1 VVTFDWQ
8 VENSVDL
15 QGSLRL
21 GEPAPTGGRWASVW
35 TDQTTRGGTHGVLI
49 AGRLLA
55 KVAADTGP
63 LQVHL
68 RGVLRSSPALTF
80 VEAHG
85 LAVHE
90 RLLPGKAGVLL
101 QGLFTIEE
109 GGPRTYVDE
118 YGKRVEQIALWG
130 AIATDLPELG
140 GSHRVLLAGN
150 SQINL
155 VADAARRW
163 SQHQQSGPLRAQVR
177 GVLRSGRDR
186 VFVEARYVEFFGVPE

>member
-1 VVTFDWQ
+1 MAALDWQ

-21 GEPAPTGGRWASVW
+21 GETAATGGQWASVW
-35 TDQTTRGGTHGVLI
+35 TDQTPLGGAHRVLI
-49 AGRLLA
+49 AAGLLSR
-55 KVAADTGP
+55 VSFNPDP

-85 LAVHE
+85 LAVHG
-90 RLLPGKAGVLL
+90 RALPGKAGVLL
-101 QGLFTIEE
+101 QGLFNIAE

-118 YGKRVEQIALWG
+118 FGKRVEQIALWG

-163 SQHQQSGPLRAQVR
+163 AQHQQSGPLRAQVR
-177 GVLRSGRDR
+177 GVLRSGRTG

>member
-1 VVTFDWQ
+1 MAALYWQ

-15 QGSLRL
+15 QGSLRP
-21 GEPAPTGGRWASVW
+21 GEPLPTGGQWAQVL
-35 TDQTTRGGTHGVLI
+35 TDQADLGGAHRVLI
-49 AGRLLA
+49 AGALRA
-55 KVAADTGP
+55 KVAAASL

-90 RLLPGKAGVLL
+90 RPLPGKAGVLL
-101 QGLFTIEE
+101 QGLFTIAE
-109 GGPRTYVDE
+109 GGPRAYVDG

-130 AIATDLPELG
+130 SIATDLPELG

-163 SQHQQSGPLRAQVR
+163 SLHRQSGPLRAQVR
-177 GVLRSGRDR
+177 GVLRSGRAG